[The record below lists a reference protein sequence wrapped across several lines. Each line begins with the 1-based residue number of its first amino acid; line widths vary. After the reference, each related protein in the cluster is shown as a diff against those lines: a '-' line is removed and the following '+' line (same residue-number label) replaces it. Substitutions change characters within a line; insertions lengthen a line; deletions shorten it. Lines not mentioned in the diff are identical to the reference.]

1 MSITS
6 TGASDVERRLRR
18 QRRGRTVG
26 YTVEEVAR
34 MLRIGKNA
42 TYNLVARGE
51 IPSVKVG
58 RLLRIPA
65 KPFHE
70 KFGDVLPD

>member
-6 TGASDVERRLRR
+6 TGASDAERMLRR
-18 QRRGRTVG
+18 RHVG
-26 YTVEEVAR
+26 YTVAEIAALLRISRNAVYDMVAR
-34 MLRIGKNA
+34 K
-42 TYNLVARGE
+42 E
-51 IPSVKVG
+51 IPSVKAG

-70 KFGDVLPD
+70 KFGDVIPE

>member
-6 TGASDVERRLRR
+6 TGDGDAERLLRR
-18 QRRGRTVG
+18 RHVG
-26 YTVEEVAR
+26 YTVDEVAG
-34 MLRIGKNA
+34 MLRVSRNA
-42 TYNLVARGE
+42 VYDMVARKE
-51 IPSVKVG
+51 IFSVKAG

-70 KFGDVLPD
+70 KFGDIIAD